1 MKTPLLDGIRKQ
13 ASFGSTIGKG
23 LSYLAKNPRAGSM
36 ALGGL
41 AGGGI
46 GLLSGGDL
54 KSTLLGGGLGTLG
67 GYGAQR
73 FLNFDPNAFWQ
84 AARRGNVGLRRW
96 SRDLAQQAGRV
107 VT

>member
-13 ASFGSTIGKG
+13 ASFGSTISKG
-23 LSYLAKNPRAGSM
+23 LSYLMKNPRAGSM

-54 KSTLLGGGLGTLG
+54 KSALVGAGLGTAG

-73 FLNFDPNAFWQ
+73 FLGLDPRLFWQ

-96 SRDLAQQAGRV
+96 GRGVAQAGRAAV
-107 VT
+107 